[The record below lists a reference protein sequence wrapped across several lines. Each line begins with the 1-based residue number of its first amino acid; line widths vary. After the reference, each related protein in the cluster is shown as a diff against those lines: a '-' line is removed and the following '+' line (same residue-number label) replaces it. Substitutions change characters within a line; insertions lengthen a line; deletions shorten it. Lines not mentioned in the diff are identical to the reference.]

1 MHDVEDFENMPRAR
15 KVEVPYSA
23 FCSECFTLFAL
34 SLQSFRF
41 LSLSPGLGTAEE
53 HLCIYV
59 FSILFFLLAQPLLIF
74 CCLLIVA
81 SFGKRTLHNQ

>member
-34 SLQSFRF
+34 PLQSFRF

-53 HLCIYV
+53 HLCIFLFYP
-59 FSILFFLLAQPLLIF
+59 FLSSCATAFDILLFTNRCF
-74 CCLLIVA
+74 VW
-81 SFGKRTLHNQ
+81 